1 MESRVVEFEVSIRQL
16 LAIIALILFIPNNNN
31 GIFVGLQQVSEVL
44 QTNAPSIKEIKEP
57 INESTGHLAAACS
70 QPHKHIV

>member
-1 MESRVVEFEVSIRQL
+1 MESLVVEFEVSIRQL
-16 LAIIALILFIPNNNN
+16 VAIIALILFIPNNNN

-57 INESTGHLAAACS
+57 INESTGHLAAACN
-70 QPHKHIV
+70 QPHKYIV